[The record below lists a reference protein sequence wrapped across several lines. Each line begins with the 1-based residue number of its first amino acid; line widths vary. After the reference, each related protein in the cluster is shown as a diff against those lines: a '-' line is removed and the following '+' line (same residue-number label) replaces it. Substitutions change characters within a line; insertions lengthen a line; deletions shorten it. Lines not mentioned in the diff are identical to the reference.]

1 MATAPR
7 KPRSTRPVAA
17 VSDKP
22 DAIVLNLDTL
32 ELERTEKP
40 FVVRLGGRNLT
51 FKDPKGI
58 FWQDLTEL
66 DDPVSFADAALEG
79 EERDHFLEYRLETGL
94 VMELM
99 SRYRTHF
106 GMDADPGNPAA

>member
-1 MATAPR
+1 MATASR

-22 DAIVLNLDTL
+22 DAVVLNLDTL

-51 FKDPKGI
+51 FKDPKEI
-58 FWQDLTEL
+58 YWQDLADL
-66 DDPVSFADAALEG
+66 DDPTSFAEAALE
-79 EERDHFLEYRLETGL
+79 EEDQEHFLEYRLETGRM
-94 VMELM
+94 MELM
-99 SRYRTHF
+99 RRYRRHF
-106 GMDADPGNPAA
+106 GMDVDPGNPAA